1 MPSAATVR
9 LNDARVLSTFMDERP
24 RKPPTAHKSW
34 GADSL
39 QPKARCVRTPQ
50 RRALSRQLRDLDAK
64 LAQLRYA
71 ERERRR

>member
-1 MPSAATVR
+1 MAKQP
-9 LNDARVLSTFMDERP
+9 P
-24 RKPPTAHKSW
+24 KPPTAYINGW

-39 QPKARCVRTPQ
+39 QPKVRCLKALQ
-50 RRALSRQLRDLDAK
+50 MRALSRQLRDLDAK